1 MGLCA
6 MWTRVCGGW
15 GMLGPQE
22 AANATIGSLKR
33 LIEEK
38 NRIIERYERKL
49 SEARLLS
56 RKESAVNK
64 AEIDRLTEKLFRKN
78 EDAIS
83 QLKHAVTHLASTELT
98 ESGAHLSRR
107 LMEQVH
113 RQTRRSP
120 QLAMGLGVDPCVPSL
135 SLSGSGLQI
144 DCGRVFCACVPGGGR
159 DAHHRRQG

>member
-1 MGLCA
+1 
-6 MWTRVCGGW
+6 
-15 GMLGPQE
+15 MLGPQE

-113 RQTRRSP
+113 RQTRRSL
-120 QLAMGLGVDPCVPSL
+120 QSAIGLEVALCLRFRSTALASRLIVG
-135 SLSGSGLQI
+135 
-144 DCGRVFCACVPGGGR
+144 VFCACVSGGGR